1 MQKSLR
7 NKKALKLFNDVLRIL
22 SAHYHEPVEIQYC
35 IYFKLRASVF
45 DWARTMSALEVHL
58 MFCYNEFWI
67 YVHICSLF
75 KSILLYRGNKIML
88 TAIPIQFILYL
99 YEAATFQRPEGG
111 RLIRG
116 RTVSLKSGNQ
126 QTVHFRLNN
135 ELPRITGNWHS
146 FLKV

>member
-1 MQKSLR
+1 
-7 NKKALKLFNDVLRIL
+7 
-22 SAHYHEPVEIQYC
+22 
-35 IYFKLRASVF
+35 
-45 DWARTMSALEVHL
+45 
-58 MFCYNEFWI
+58 
-67 YVHICSLF
+67 
-75 KSILLYRGNKIML
+75 ML

-135 ELPRITGNWHS
+135 ELPRITGN
-146 FLKV
+146 